1 MRNLKKYV
9 QTHLQIELDMTSA
22 SLNIDQIQVNGVTAT
37 SFINEI
43 LTVDTSD
50 SKDALLVKLE
60 VLQSFRLFLMR
71 CMDYNKLSNR
81 NAKLEFIDFADN
93 LNQRIEELEILSGQI
108 SQKELDT
115 IAKNFSPKTQFPIGF
130 TE

>member
-1 MRNLKKYV
+1 
-9 QTHLQIELDMTSA
+9 MTSA
-22 SLNIDQIQVNGVTAT
+22 SLNIDQIQVKGVTAT

-60 VLQSFRLFLMR
+60 ALQSFRLFLMR
-71 CMDYNKLSNR
+71 YLDYNKLSNR
-81 NAKLEFIDFADN
+81 NAKLEYIDFADN

-115 IAKNFSPKTQFPIGF
+115 IAKSFSKKTQFPIGF